1 MERSISRGLGSAGAS
16 RAFSA
21 ADSWASLVCAC
32 LGMISVPR
40 PCDRYHGEP
49 EVKSGSLPSIPI
61 SNGEPDLAHLRQ
73 VPRASPM
80 TGPTN
85 EVPSEARGLRLGTNL
100 GALLLGVIAAGNRST
115 AAMTLFA

>member
-1 MERSISRGLGSAGAS
+1 VDSAPQGAS

-21 ADSWASLVCAC
+21 ADFWASLVCAC

-40 PCDRYHGEP
+40 PCDTYHGEP
-49 EVKSGSLPSIPI
+49 EGKSGSLSSIPI

-73 VPRASPM
+73 VRFPRASPM